1 MRLLGAKH
9 IPTQSRTPD
18 EMTTTTT
25 MSHLMLLSH
34 PCSPSV
40 SNCIV
45 FPHALAFN
53 TPHWSQRF
61 RFFDQQPCDCMR
73 SHRLQNETP
82 SIRFQARARA
92 TPLEAREHAGNESL
106 SRPCLRRG
114 CRGVVALCNSCRAG
128 DGRRRHEIIAARHR
142 RSSIL
147 LVGHEKQTELRF
159 THTAVAGGRGAS
171 LLGPVWVS
179 EPYFG
184 CEFQNNNSG
193 N

>member
-18 EMTTTTT
+18 EMTTTT

-45 FPHALAFN
+45 FPRALAFN
-53 TPHWSQRF
+53 TPHCSQRF

-82 SIRFQARARA
+82 SIRFQVRARA
-92 TPLEAREHAGNESL
+92 TPLEAREHARNESL

-128 DGRRRHEIIAARHR
+128 DGRRRHEIIAARRR

-179 EPYFG
+179 EP
-184 CEFQNNNSG
+184 
-193 N
+193 

>member
-18 EMTTTTT
+18 AMTTTT

-45 FPHALAFN
+45 FPHTLAFN

-128 DGRRRHEIIAARHR
+128 DGRRRHENNCSASQAQHCGC
-142 RSSIL
+142 SIL
-147 LVGHEKQTELRF
+147 LVCRARKTNGTSVH
-159 THTAVAGGRGAS
+159 THSGGCWNRCVRGPPNPNGAKNES
-171 LLGPVWVS
+171 QP
-179 EPYFG
+179 
-184 CEFQNNNSG
+184 C
-193 N
+193 